1 MKIKTNREELDINF
15 QGDILISKY
24 GISIDDNENEEGK
37 TTYLKN
43 SGLIVLPIKR
53 WYLRNVKQN
62 LLNTLTLIKHY
73 WKQ

>member
-15 QGDILISKY
+15 QEDILISKH
-24 GISIDDNENEEGK
+24 GISIDDNEEDK

-43 SGLIVLPIKR
+43 LGLIVLPIKR

-62 LLNTLTLIKHY
+62 LLNTLTLIKQY

>member
-15 QGDILISKY
+15 QEDILISKH
-24 GISIDDNENEEGK
+24 GISIDDNENEEDK

-43 SGLIVLPIKR
+43 LGLIVLPIKR

-62 LLNTLTLIKHY
+62 LLNTLTLIKQY

>member
-15 QGDILISKY
+15 QGDILISKH
-24 GISIDDNENEEGK
+24 GISIDDNKNEEDK
-37 TTYLKN
+37 TTYLRN

-62 LLNTLTLIKHY
+62 LLNTLTLINQY